1 MTMFKVIIMNKL
13 LIKMTI
19 LGFVFAVNVQA
30 QTASSPKAVKI
41 LNLRQ
46 CIELAMQK
54 NMDIQVAQKS
64 IEKSRDLE
72 GTAWN
77 LDKTE
82 LVLSQDPTAG
92 GSPDNAISLS
102 QTLDFPSVYIAKK
115 RQLKA
120 ETHAEKSRLDIVKA
134 SLAADVT
141 GVYCQLVYENRR
153 LQILSQ
159 QDSVLANYKK
169 IAEKRYQAGE
179 IRRLEVLTADR
190 LVRENRLEMTTVQS
204 EIKSVYLQLA
214 RLLNSDDIEVTDS
227 CLMPLD
233 HVMSEYQYSQTPEGI
248 YASDRLAVADKAL
261 KVAKHGFV
269 PSLSLS
275 FRNQLVIS
283 GWNPY
288 HQDRTK
294 FSGGNFMGFEV
305 GIGVPIFYGATKA
318 KVKVAKKEREITEM
332 KIKTERQQREREFN
346 TALNRRNVAFSK
358 LDYYQ
363 REGNIQAEEMSR
375 LGTLEYQ
382 NGEITYL
389 EYVNV
394 LKESIDLRLKYAATV
409 NEYNQSTVAIKRM
422 LGEF

>member
-120 ETHAEKSRLDIVKA
+120 ETQAEKSRLDIVKA

-190 LVRENRLEMTTVQS
+190 LDR
-204 EIKSVYLQLA
+204 KSV
-214 RLLNSDDIEVTDS
+214 V
-227 CLMPLD
+227 
-233 HVMSEYQYSQTPEGI
+233 
-248 YASDRLAVADKAL
+248 
-261 KVAKHGFV
+261 
-269 PSLSLS
+269 
-275 FRNQLVIS
+275 
-283 GWNPY
+283 
-288 HQDRTK
+288 
-294 FSGGNFMGFEV
+294 
-305 GIGVPIFYGATKA
+305 
-318 KVKVAKKEREITEM
+318 
-332 KIKTERQQREREFN
+332 
-346 TALNRRNVAFSK
+346 
-358 LDYYQ
+358 
-363 REGNIQAEEMSR
+363 
-375 LGTLEYQ
+375 
-382 NGEITYL
+382 
-389 EYVNV
+389 
-394 LKESIDLRLKYAATV
+394 
-409 NEYNQSTVAIKRM
+409 
-422 LGEF
+422 